1 MTRNNYTNKQHQVV
15 QTQSKTILFLIVSVT
30 LNLLTKNIWK
40 VAGKI
45 IFKLKFPGEMFSKN
59 GACVFWAP
67 VLSLLA
73 GKLSTVKPNGHN
85 TGFRSLIFTLTCL
98 AKLLSQNAT
107 LYLHKRFENR
117 YLKRFEFP
125 NNSKWLRLVRQ
136 EWSARQ

>member
-15 QTQSKTILFLIVSVT
+15 QTQSKTISFLIFSVT

-40 VAGKI
+40 LAGKI
-45 IFKLKFPGEMFSKN
+45 IFTLKFPGEFLLKN

-67 VLSLLA
+67 VFLS
-73 GKLSTVKPNGHN
+73 GKLSTVKPMSTRKQNGHN
-85 TGFRSLIFTLTCL
+85 TLASEVCFLLTCV

-125 NNSKWLRLVRQ
+125 NS
-136 EWSARQ
+136 